1 VLPQEEAGEEDRT
14 KRGIMTQTVDQ
25 TSAKSERIV
34 SLIQQGNPQG
44 EELLYH
50 TFARGLR
57 YLATRHCP
65 AYAEDCVQ
73 DTVMTVICQ
82 IRAGQLQT
90 PAALPGYLNIVL
102 KRTAWNK
109 KLQAERVETHPEVFC
124 GVIATR
130 SDARENPEERLQLQD
145 RTRVLREA
153 LSQLKPQERELLTR
167 FYLQEQTPEQICEE
181 MGLTETQFRLNKSRS
196 KKKLETLTQK
206 HLQHRPVAQM
216 QFAFAS

>member
-1 VLPQEEAGEEDRT
+1 VLPQKEAGEGNQK
-14 KRGIMTQTVDQ
+14 KRGMMTQTVEQ
-25 TSAKSERIV
+25 TAAMSEQIV
-34 SLIQQGNPQG
+34 SLIEQGNPQG
-44 EELLYH
+44 EELLYN

-57 YLATRHCP
+57 YLAVRHCP
-65 AYAEDCVQ
+65 AYADDCVQ
-73 DTVMTVICQ
+73 DAIMAVICQ

-109 KLQAERVETHPEVFC
+109 KLQAERVDSHPDVFC

-130 SDARENPEERLQLQD
+130 ADARENPEERLQLQD

-181 MGLTETQFRLNKSRS
+181 MGLNETQFRLNKSRS

-206 HLQHRPVAQM
+206 HLQHRPVARM

>member
-1 VLPQEEAGEEDRT
+1 
-14 KRGIMTQTVDQ
+14 MTTPR
-25 TSAKSERIV
+25 AENAAIPSEQIV

-44 EELLYH
+44 EELLYT

-73 DTVMTVICQ
+73 DTILAVICQ

-102 KRTAWNK
+102 KRTAWTK
-109 KLQAERVETHPEVFC
+109 KLQSERLEANPEVFS

-130 SDARENPEERLQLQD
+130 SDDRENPQQRLEVQERVQILRD
-145 RTRVLREA
+145 VL
-153 LSQLKPQERELLTR
+153 STLKPQEREILTR
-167 FYLQEQTPEQICEE
+167 FYLQGQKPEQICEE
-181 MGLTETQFRLNKSRS
+181 MNLTETQFRLNKSRG
-196 KKKLETLTQK
+196 KKNLEALTQK
-206 HLQHRPVAQM
+206 RLQQRRPVHVNGVA
-216 QFAFAS
+216 A